1 MRPLLSRP
9 SLSNL
14 LDCPHHSRPGSS
26 GLRYVIYCDES
37 DDKGRFFSNFYGGV
51 ILREADRQAIEAEL
65 ESVKA
70 ENRLNGE
77 AKWTKI
83 SEYNE
88 ASYRAFVDKIFE
100 FIASGHLKMRIM
112 FTQNIN
118 QVRHLDYE
126 EGTGFF
132 KLYYQFIKHAFGL
145 THCNPQRG
153 TEVTVAVL
161 LDDAPDTAAK
171 LENFKNYLSGLS
183 NLTAFRNSRVVIRRD
198 DIAEIDSSK
207 HVILQAVDV
216 VLGAMQFRLNEL
228 HKEKPP
234 GARKRG
240 KRTRAK
246 ERVYKHISMRIRE
259 LYPNFNIGASTGHAE
274 GLASRWLHPYRHWVF
289 VPDGSIPDHSLGKR
303 PKE

>member
-1 MRPLLSRP
+1 
-9 SLSNL
+9 
-14 LDCPHHSRPGSS
+14 
-26 GLRYVIYCDES
+26 VIYCDES
-37 DDKGRFFSNFYGGV
+37 DDKGRFFSNFYGGAL
-51 ILREADRQAIEAEL
+51 LRASDRQAIEAEL
-65 ESVKA
+65 EAVKA
-70 ENRLNGE
+70 ENQLRGE

-83 SEYNE
+83 SQYNE
-88 ASYRAFVDKIFE
+88 AAYMAFVDKTFE
-100 FIASGHLKMRIM
+100 FAAAGLLKIRIM

-118 QVRHLDYE
+118 QVRHLEYE
-126 EGTGFF
+126 QGAGFF

-145 THCNPQRG
+145 AHCNPERG
-153 TEVTVAVL
+153 TEVSVAVL

-171 LENFKNYLSGLS
+171 LENFKNYLSELS
-183 NLTAFRNSRVVIRRD
+183 NVASFREARVVIPRD

-234 GARKRG
+234 GARLRG

-246 ERVYKHISMRIRE
+246 ERVYRHINSRIRE
-259 LYPNFNIGASTGHAE
+259 LYPNFNIGASTGHGE

-289 VPDGSIPDHSLGKR
+289 VPEGSVQDHARGKR
-303 PKE
+303 PNE